1 MKRIQRILS
10 ALLTLLLVVG
20 TLIPAIPHAKAAT
33 ISTSTFNTKVQTFI
47 ADARW
52 KNGIAWGDSQSPK
65 LSGWSSKG
73 CCAYAADFAAY
84 VYGSTNAAWTGAG
97 FTKFT
102 NINEIRAGDIIHTSN
117 HWFVVLSRD
126 GNNLKTAE
134 GNFDDKVRI
143 STDGWGIKN
152 GKIYNLKATD
162 GERTF
167 VYGYHYNFSDSSTQ
181 TGSATQVYYNIDMS
195 AEVLNSRT
203 NQQVSGDCAVVSM
216 ATVEAFMHRATS
228 TADKKTVYNA
238 LVSKNGDNDY
248 AYWSNCGYVSYD
260 SINWDTV
267 YDQLACGYPVI
278 VHRPAVGSKAQHW
291 AVVAGYKGSTTTLQ
305 KDKFVIVDV
314 YHGTGGTDI
323 YTSASWASGTT
334 IDRMVT
340 RKNGIAVTSLSGIK
354 LAINHPAV
362 VHPYGA
368 GHGVFGYITSNTTL
382 TSVQVM
388 VTNLSTGSNMIN
400 KTVNPNAKS
409 YSLFDLDSEITFA
422 KYPEGEY
429 FYTVIANT
437 ATGSAS
443 AQYYF
448 TIDATWPSEM
458 PTRKLTFEYDLG
470 GGVGTVPEQTVN
482 HGDILEI
489 PTAVPTKTGYTF
501 KGWNVQRNDGRWY
514 CSNLGWYTT
523 AQVEEYDY
531 VPKLYIP
538 GESYGISYAWM
549 KGGFTCQEFTFYAVW
564 EENEAEPTL
573 TGIQVSSKPAKLSYE
588 IGQELDTAG
597 LAITATYSDGSTK
610 TVTEGFTTSGFS
622 SETAGIKTVTV
633 KYSGLTTTFTVTV
646 NEPEPDID
654 ENAPQ
659 IVLESKKVTR
669 GSTFAVTVE
678 LKNNPGFSYLEV
690 TPQYDSAL
698 TLVSVEN
705 GDLISDF
712 TKGRQYV
719 WVSDEDMTDDGL
731 LLTFTFSTA
740 EDLEAGNYRVN
751 FLVRTC
757 ANYGEQPVNLAVV
770 PGNIEVIDFV
780 YGDATGDGTVDGF
793 DVIRLKKYLANYD
806 YDAETSTTEIGFGA
820 DANGDGKVDGF
831 DVIRLKK
838 YLADYDYETG
848 DSSVVLGPQ

>member
-1 MKRIQRILS
+1 MKKTKRMFAAMLMV
-10 ALLTLLLVVG
+10 LLVLSIVLP
-20 TLIPAIPHAKAAT
+20 TIPHAEAAT
-33 ISTSTFNTKVQTFI
+33 ISTATFNTKVAAFV
-47 ADARW
+47 ADSRW
-52 KNGIAWGDSQSPK
+52 KNGIAWGDNQAPK
-65 LSGWSSKG
+65 LSGWSSQG
-73 CCAYAADFAAY
+73 CCSYAADFAAY

-102 NINEIRAGDIIHTSN
+102 NLNDIRTGDIIHTSN

-126 GNNLKTAE
+126 GNTLYTAE
-134 GNFDDKVRI
+134 GNFDDKVRVC
-143 STDGWGIKN
+143 TDGWGLKS
-152 GKIYNLKATD
+152 GKLYNLKANA
-162 GERTF
+162 ERTF
-167 VYGYHYNFSDSSTQ
+167 VYGYHYNFSDGGTQ
-181 TGSATQVYYNIDMS
+181 TGSASQVYYNIDMS
-195 AEVLNSRT
+195 AAVLASRT
-203 NQQVSGDCAVVSM
+203 NQQVSSDCAVVSM
-216 ATVEAFMHRATS
+216 ATVEAYMHGATS
-228 TADKKTVYNA
+228 AADKKTVYNA

-278 VHRPAVGSKAQHW
+278 VHRPATGSKSQHW

-323 YTSASWASGTT
+323 YTSAAWASGTS

-362 VHPYGA
+362 VHPYGV
-368 GHGVFGYITSNTTL
+368 GHGVLGYITSNTTL

-388 VTNLSTGSNMIN
+388 VTNLSTASNMIN
-400 KTVNPNAKS
+400 KTVTPNAKS
-409 YSLFDLDSEITFA
+409 YSLYNLDSEITFA

-448 TIDATWPSEM
+448 TIDASWPSAM
-458 PTRKLTFEYDLG
+458 PARKLTFEFDLG

-482 HGDILEI
+482 HGDILKI
-489 PTAVPTKTGYTF
+489 PTTVPTKTGYTF

-514 CSNLGWYTT
+514 CNNLGWYTT
-523 AQVEEYDY
+523 AQVEESDY

-564 EENEAEPTL
+564 EKNEAEPTV
-573 TGIQVSSKPAKLSYE
+573 TGIQIGSKPAKLSYE
-588 IGQELDTAG
+588 IGQTLDTTG
-597 LAITATYSDGSTK
+597 LTITATYSDGSTK
-610 TVTEGFTTSGFS
+610 SVTEGFAISGFS
-622 SETAGIKTVTV
+622 SATAGTKTVTV
-633 KYSGLTTTFTVTV
+633 TYGAFSATFNVTVQAPAANEDEPQIFVESKKVTKGSTFTVTV
-646 NEPEPDID
+646 EI
-654 ENAPQ
+654 
-659 IVLESKKVTR
+659 
-669 GSTFAVTVE
+669 
-678 LKNNPGFSYLEV
+678 KNNPGFSYLEV
-690 TPQYDSAL
+690 TPKYNAAL
-698 TLVSVEN
+698 TLVKVEN
-705 GDLISDF
+705 GELISDF
-712 TKGRQYV
+712 TKGKQYV
-719 WVSDEDMTDDGL
+719 WVSDEDMTEDGL
-731 LLTFTFSTA
+731 LLTFTFSTT
-740 EDLEAGNYRVN
+740 EDLEAGNYQVD
-751 FLVRTC
+751 FQVRTC
-757 ANYGEQPVNLAVV
+757 ANYNEQAVNLAVV

-780 YGDATGDGTVDGF
+780 YGDATGDSAVDGF

-806 YDAETSTTEIGFGA
+806 YDTETSTVEIGFGA